1 MSGACD
7 RLRGWAEQVRR
18 GAGRA
23 VGTGG
28 AGLGRAVALASTP
41 VVHPWM
47 RQDPQRVR
55 DLGAQ
60 LDGHLA
66 RLDAARARTT
76 ALCPAVGAL
85 NASQGSVQMPMPG
98 PAASP
103 RSSEPPVSVRTPPIE
118 GVRTS
123 EEVSGPLGLTIDPDE
138 VAGAAGTEPTRPDPT
153 AVPAPPAATAPRS
166 APAAP
171 AARALPAA
179 HVPSATPAPP
189 AGPIDDL
196 RAALEATR
204 DAFLGLADALETH
217 AAALA
222 AAHRRLGRLQETGL
236 RVERIAALRREI
248 RQRTDALS
256 AADVTCRQALEG
268 AIRVVPDGAALAR
281 LAVPDVGIPLPAA
294 PTARDARALREHL
307 RDASSERI
315 RDVLSARP
323 ELGEILASTSTADV
337 DLLPTGIAPGDL
349 GLDAASADGPTHALG
364 PDTVREAGAEG
375 DTVRGAEV
383 KGDTVDGA
391 AVQGDTVQG
400 DAVDGAAAQRDAV
413 DGAAVQGD
421 TVDGAAVR
429 GDTAQGAAAR
439 DGAEQEDSA
448 LRDTVRGGADPG
460 AERVAA
466 IEARRESLAG
476 LGDRVVAAG
485 LLWPGAFGAL
495 DGAPVAA
502 RIAAN
507 RILCRVELGRARRA
521 DVELEVRAIAR
532 RVTDSQRWWR
542 TARARLLQAW
552 LRRDRVTSFVTTSR
566 VDLPGLLRDDLR
578 VRILLFQ
585 GLLYDPVVGSAAG
598 IRPVAPTAPGATT
611 HSSVRG
617 RRRLLLFEPAVGR
630 GRLAELWGPLDERT
644 AAVAVLVP
652 GTGTAVRGF
661 HLPTRVARDLAEAC
675 SEAYDEA
682 YDEACAEAQA
692 RADADVIEADAIEDE
707 ATTEATAEAIGGSTT
722 PEGARPAD
730 VAAAPS
736 RSGTA
741 VIAWMGADFP
751 LAIGTHAPFARFAR
765 AAAPA
770 LRDFVAGLPLPP
782 GSPLTVLGHSYGGS
796 IIGAADLLGLRGD
809 RIVHIASPGAGP
821 GVRSAGDYPAIDP
834 LGRPRSP
841 VRYSLTAPGDP
852 VAWAQRFEAPWGVL
866 PAALRRRLQAWGA
879 GLSLGVDPARLR
891 GVRILPAGVWEA
903 DGPGHRAGDPLVGRA
918 AHAGVT
924 ARGTSAFRR
933 LVEVV
938 GAPL

>member
-1 MSGACD
+1 MSGACE

-18 GAGRA
+18 GTGRA

-55 DLGAQ
+55 DLATQ

-66 RLDAARARTT
+66 RLDAARARTLP
-76 ALCPAVGAL
+76 LCPALG
-85 NASQGSVQMPMPG
+85 NPDTSHDSVRMP
-98 PAASP
+98 SP
-103 RSSEPPVSVRTPPIE
+103 TSAVSPLSSEPPGGVRTPPTR
-118 GVRTS
+118 GVWTS
-123 EEVSGPLGLTIDPDE
+123 EDVSGPPAATGDW
-138 VAGAAGTEPTRPDPT
+138 AGAAGGQGVEAELPARS
-153 AVPAPPAATAPRS
+153 VPPS
-166 APAAP
+166 VPAAP
-171 AARALPAA
+171 LE
-179 HVPSATPAPP
+179 
-189 AGPIDDL
+189 DL
-196 RAALEATR
+196 RAALEAAR

-217 AAALA
+217 GAALA

-236 RVERIAALRREI
+236 RVERIGALRREI

-256 AADVTCRQALEG
+256 AADVTCRQALED
-268 AIRVVPDGAALAR
+268 ATRLVPDGASLAR
-281 LAVPDVGIPLPAA
+281 LAVPDVGLPIPASPDAT
-294 PTARDARALREHL
+294 TARMLRERL
-307 RDASSERI
+307 RDAPSERV

-323 ELGEILASTSTADV
+323 ELGEVLVATSARSATAAADA
-337 DLLPTGIAPGDL
+337 DLLPTGITPRLL
-349 GLDAASADGPTHALG
+349 GLDDAQPSP
-364 PDTVREAGAEG
+364 PAEG
-375 DTVRGAEV
+375 GVV
-383 KGDTVDGA
+383 S
-391 AVQGDTVQG
+391 
-400 DAVDGAAAQRDAV
+400 
-413 DGAAVQGD
+413 
-421 TVDGAAVR
+421 
-429 GDTAQGAAAR
+429 AQGAPAVPSTAR
-439 DGAEQEDSA
+439 ASGEAGESGIEGAEQVLAVETRRAA
-448 LRDTVRGGADPG
+448 LGAVSDP
-460 AERVAA
+460 AVTAA
-466 IEARRESLAG
+466 
-476 LGDRVVAAG
+476 
-485 LLWPGAFGAL
+485 LLWPSLLGAL

-585 GLLYDPVVGSAAG
+585 GLLYDPVVGPAAG
-598 IRPVAPTAPGATT
+598 IRPAESAQGTA

-617 RRRLLLFEPAVGR
+617 RRRLLLFDPTVGR

-675 SEAYDEA
+675 AEEGTA
-682 YDEACAEAQA
+682 ACVEAEA
-692 RADADVIEADAIEDE
+692 RAEADA
-707 ATTEATAEAIGGSTT
+707 TEAASPQDLGAIDGVTASEADRTS
-722 PEGARPAD
+722 AAD
-730 VAAAPS
+730 GAPS

-751 LAIGTHAPFARFAR
+751 LAIGTHAPFARYAR

-770 LRDFVAGLPLPP
+770 LRDFVAGLPIPP

-796 IIGAADLLGLRGD
+796 IIGAAELLGLRGD

-821 GVRSAGDYPAIDP
+821 GVRGAGDYPEVDP
-834 LGRPRSP
+834 LGRPRRQ

-852 VAWAQRFEAPWGVL
+852 VVWAQRFEAPWGVL
-866 PAALRRRLQAWGA
+866 PAAVRRRLQAWGA
-879 GLSLGVDPARLR
+879 GLSLGVDPTRLR
-891 GVRILPAGVWEA
+891 GVRILPAGAWEV
-903 DGPGHRAGDPLVGRA
+903 DGSGHRAGDPLVGPA